1 MSEIMKSLLGKKLGM
16 TQIFDEE
23 GKLIPVTVIEAGPC
37 SVVQRKTV
45 ATDGYEAVQL
55 GFGAQKPERVAKPLA
70 GHFKK
75 AGVATLRELRE
86 IRVDATDEAKA
97 GDTVTASVLEGVNY
111 VDIVGV
117 TKGKGFQGVMKRHN
131 FGGGRATHGSHFHR
145 TTGSIGMKEKPGR
158 VFKGKKMAG
167 QMGNTEVTTQSLK
180 VIQVRAAENL
190 ILVKGAVPGANG
202 TTLVVREA
210 LKRK

>member
-1 MSEIMKSLLGKKLGM
+1 MKSLLGKKLGM
-16 TQIFDEE
+16 TQVFDEA
-23 GKLIPVTVIEAGPC
+23 GQLVPVTVIEAGPC
-37 SVVQRKTV
+37 SVVQRKTA

-55 GFGAQKPERVAKPLA
+55 GFGVQKPERVSKPLA

-75 AGVATLRELRE
+75 AGVATMLDLREV
-86 IRVDATDEAKA
+86 RVDASDEAKA
-97 GDTVTASVLEGVNY
+97 GDTVTAAVFEGVNY
-111 VDIVGV
+111 VDIMGI

-131 FGGGRATHGSHFHR
+131 FGGGRETHGSHFHR
-145 TTGSIGMKEKPGR
+145 TTGSIGMKEHPGR

-167 QMGNTEVTTQSLK
+167 QMGNTEITVQSLK
-180 VIQVRAAENL
+180 VVQVRAAENL

-202 TTLVVREA
+202 TTVVVCEA

>member
-1 MSEIMKSLLGKKLGM
+1 
-16 TQIFDEE
+16 
-23 GKLIPVTVIEAGPC
+23 
-37 SVVQRKTV
+37 VVQRKTA

-55 GFGAQKPERVAKPLA
+55 GFGAQKPERVVKPLA

-75 AGVATLRELRE
+75 AGVGTMRELRE
-86 IRVDATDEAKA
+86 VRVDAADEAKA
-97 GDTVTASVLEGVNY
+97 GDTLTAAVFEGVNF
-111 VDIVGV
+111 VDVLGT
-117 TKGKGFQGVMKRHN
+117 TKGKGFQGVVKRYN

-167 QMGNTEVTTQSLK
+167 QMGSTDVTVQSLK
-180 VIQVRAAENL
+180 VVQVRAAENL

>member
-1 MSEIMKSLLGKKLGM
+1 MKSLLGKKLGM
-16 TQIFDEE
+16 TQIFDEA
-23 GKLIPVTVIEAGPC
+23 GRLVPVTVLEVGPC
-37 SVVQRKTV
+37 SIVQRKTV

-55 GFGAQKPERVAKPLA
+55 GFGAQKPERVVKPLS

-75 AGVATLRELRE
+75 AGLSTMLELRE
-86 IRVDATDEAKA
+86 VRVAADDAAKA
-97 GDTVTASVLEGVNY
+97 GDTLTAAIFEGINF
-111 VDIVGV
+111 VDVEGV

-167 QMGNTEVTTQSLK
+167 QMGNTSITAQSLK
-180 VIQVRAAENL
+180 VVQVRAAENL

>member
-1 MSEIMKSLLGKKLGM
+1 MKSLIGKKLGM
-16 TQIFDEE
+16 TQVFDEE
-23 GKLIPVTVIEAGPC
+23 GRRIPVTVIEAGPC
-37 SVVQRKTV
+37 SVVQRKTI
-45 ATDGYEAVQL
+45 ATDGYDAVQL
-55 GFGAQKPERVAKPLA
+55 GFGAQKPERVTKPLA

-75 AGVATLRELRE
+75 AGVGTLRELRE
-86 IRVDATDEAKA
+86 VRVEADDAAKA
-97 GDTVTASVLEGVNY
+97 GDTVTADVFEGVKFLD
-111 VDIVGV
+111 VLGV

-167 QMGNTEVTTQSLK
+167 QMGNTDVTVQNVK

-190 ILVKGAVPGANG
+190 ILVKGAVPGPNG
-202 TTLVVREA
+202 TTLVLREA

>member
-1 MSEIMKSLLGKKLGM
+1 MKSLIGKKLGM

-23 GKLIPVTVIEAGPC
+23 GRRVPVTVIEAGPC
-37 SVVQRKTV
+37 SVVQRKTA
-45 ATDGYEAVQL
+45 ATDGYEAIQL
-55 GFGAQKPERVAKPLA
+55 GFGSQKPERVAKPLV

-75 AGVATLRELRE
+75 AGVGTMRELRE
-86 IRVDATDEAKA
+86 VRVDADDAAKA
-97 GDTVTASVLEGVNY
+97 GDTLTAAVFEGVNF
-111 VDIVGV
+111 VDVSGV
-117 TKGKGFQGVMKRHN
+117 SKGKGFQGVMKRHN

-167 QMGNTEVTTQSLK
+167 QMGSTDITVQNVK

-190 ILVKGAVPGANG
+190 ILVKGQVPGANG
-202 TTLVVREA
+202 TTLVLREA

>member
-1 MSEIMKSLLGKKLGM
+1 MKSLIGKKLGM

-23 GKLIPVTVIEAGPC
+23 GRRVPVTVIEAGPC
-37 SVVQRKTV
+37 SVVQRKTTG
-45 ATDGYEAVQL
+45 TDGYEAVQL
-55 GFGAQKPERVAKPLA
+55 GFGSQKPERVAKPLA

-75 AGVATLRELRE
+75 AGVETMRELRE
-86 IRVDATDEAKA
+86 VRVDADDAAKA
-97 GDTVTASVLEGVNY
+97 GDTVTAAVFEGVSFID
-111 VDIVGV
+111 VLGV

-158 VFKGKKMAG
+158 VLKGKKMAG
-167 QMGNTEVTTQSLK
+167 QMGSTEVTVQNVK

-190 ILVKGAVPGANG
+190 ILVKGQVPGANG
-202 TTLVVREA
+202 TTLVLREA

>member
-1 MSEIMKSLLGKKLGM
+1 MKSLLGKKLGM

-37 SVVQRKTV
+37 SVVQRKTA

-55 GFGAQKPERVAKPLA
+55 GFGEQKPERVVKPRA

-75 AGVATLRELRE
+75 AGVGTMRELRE
-86 IRVDATDEAKA
+86 VRVEAADAAKA
-97 GDTVTASVLEGVNY
+97 GDTWTAAIFEGVNF
-111 VDIVGV
+111 VDVLGV

-131 FGGGRATHGSHFHR
+131 FSGGRATHGSHFHR

-167 QMGNTEVTTQSLK
+167 QMGSTDVTVQSLK
-180 VIQVRAAENL
+180 VVQVRATENL

>member
-1 MSEIMKSLLGKKLGM
+1 MKSLLGKKLGM
-16 TQIFDEE
+16 TQIFDEA
-23 GKLIPVTVIEAGPC
+23 GKLVPVTVIEAGPC
-37 SVVQRKTV
+37 SVVQRKTA

-55 GFGAQKPERVAKPLA
+55 GFGAQKPERVTKPLV

-75 AGVATLRELRE
+75 AGLGAMLDLREV
-86 IRVDATDEAKA
+86 RVDAADEAKA
-97 GDTVTASVLEGVNY
+97 GDTVTAAVFEGVNY
-111 VDIVGV
+111 VDVVGV

-145 TTGSIGMKEKPGR
+145 TTGSIGMKEKPAR

-167 QMGNTEVTTQSLK
+167 QMGNTEVTAQSLK
-180 VIQVRAAENL
+180 VVQVRAAENL

-202 TTLVVREA
+202 TTIVVREA

>member
-1 MSEIMKSLLGKKLGM
+1 M

-23 GKLIPVTVIEAGPC
+23 GRRVPVTVIEAGPC
-37 SVVQRKTV
+37 SVVQRKTT

-55 GFGAQKPERVAKPLA
+55 GFGAQKADRVAKPLV

-75 AGVATLRELRE
+75 AGLDTMRELRE
-86 IRVDATDEAKA
+86 IRVDAGDSAKA
-97 GDTVTASVLEGVNY
+97 GDTLTAAVFEGVNF
-111 VDIVGV
+111 VDVLGV

-167 QMGNTEVTTQSLK
+167 QMGSTDITVQNVK
-180 VIQVRAAENL
+180 IIQVRVAENL
-190 ILVKGAVPGANG
+190 ILVKGQVPGANG
-202 TTLVVREA
+202 TTLVLREA

>member
-1 MSEIMKSLLGKKLGM
+1 MKSLIGKKLGM

-55 GFGAQKPERVAKPLA
+55 GYGVQKPERVAKPLA

-75 AGVATLRELRE
+75 AGVGTLRELRE
-86 IRVDATDEAKA
+86 VRVEAGDEAKA
-97 GDTVTASVLEGVNY
+97 GDTLTASVFEGVNF
-111 VDIVGV
+111 VDISGV

-167 QMGNTEVTTQSLK
+167 QMGSTDVTVQSLK

-202 TTLVVREA
+202 TTVVVREA

>member
-1 MSEIMKSLLGKKLGM
+1 MKSLIGKKLGM
-16 TQIFDEE
+16 TQIFDEA
-23 GKLIPVTVIEAGPC
+23 GQLVPVTVIEAGPC

-55 GFGAQKPERVAKPLA
+55 GYGAQKPERVVKPLA
-70 GHFKK
+70 GHFRK
-75 AGVATLRELRE
+75 AGLGTLRELRE
-86 IRVDATDEAKA
+86 VRVNADDAAKA
-97 GDTVTASVLEGVNY
+97 GDTLTAAIFEGTNFVDVTG
-111 VDIVGV
+111 G

-167 QMGNTEVTTQSLK
+167 QMGNTDVTVQSLK
-180 VIQVRAAENL
+180 VVQVRAAENL

-202 TTLVVREA
+202 TTVVVREA

>member
-1 MSEIMKSLLGKKLGM
+1 MKSLLGKKLGM
-16 TQIFDEE
+16 TQIFDEA
-23 GKLIPVTVIEAGPC
+23 GQLVPVTVIEAGPC

-55 GFGAQKPERVAKPLA
+55 GFGVQKPERVTKPLA

-75 AGVATLRELRE
+75 AGVDTLLDLREV
-86 IRVDATDEAKA
+86 RVDAGDEVKA
-97 GDTVTASVLEGVNY
+97 GDTVTAAVFEGVNY
-111 VDIVGV
+111 VDVLGV

-145 TTGSIGMKEKPGR
+145 TTGSIGMKEKPAR

-167 QMGNTEVTTQSLK
+167 QMGNTEITVQSLK
-180 VIQVRAAENL
+180 VIQVRADENL

-202 TTLVVREA
+202 TTVVVRQA

>member
-1 MSEIMKSLLGKKLGM
+1 MKSLIGKKLGM

-23 GKLIPVTVIEAGPC
+23 GRRVPVTVIEAGPC
-37 SVVQRKTV
+37 SVVQRKTTG
-45 ATDGYEAVQL
+45 TDGYEAVQL
-55 GFGAQKPERVAKPLA
+55 GFGSQKPERVAKPLA

-75 AGVATLRELRE
+75 AGVETMRELRE
-86 IRVDATDEAKA
+86 VRVDADDAAKA
-97 GDTVTASVLEGVNY
+97 GDTVTAAVFEGVNFID
-111 VDIVGV
+111 VLGV

-158 VFKGKKMAG
+158 VLKGKKMAG
-167 QMGNTEVTTQSLK
+167 QMGSTEVTVQNVK

-190 ILVKGAVPGANG
+190 ILVKGQVPGANG
-202 TTLVVREA
+202 TTLVLREA

>member
-1 MSEIMKSLLGKKLGM
+1 MKSLLGKKLGM

-23 GKLIPVTVIEAGPC
+23 GKLVPVTVIEAGPC
-37 SVVQRKTV
+37 SVVQRKTA

-55 GFGAQKPERVAKPLA
+55 GFGAQEPERVVKPLD

-75 AGVATLRELRE
+75 AGVGTMRELRE
-86 IRVDATDEAKA
+86 VRVEADDAAKA
-97 GDTVTASVLEGVNY
+97 GDTWTAALFEGVNF
-111 VDIVGV
+111 VDVLGV

-131 FGGGRATHGSHFHR
+131 FSGGRATHGSHFHR

-167 QMGNTEVTTQSLK
+167 QMGSTDVTVQSLK
-180 VIQVRAAENL
+180 VVQVRAAENL

>member
-1 MSEIMKSLLGKKLGM
+1 MKSLIGKKLGM

-23 GKLIPVTVIEAGPC
+23 GRRVPVTVIEAGPC

-45 ATDGYEAVQL
+45 ATDGYEAIQL
-55 GFGAQKPERVAKPLA
+55 GFGTQKVERVAKPLA

-75 AGVATLRELRE
+75 AGLGTMRELRE
-86 IRVDATDEAKA
+86 VRVDADDSAKA
-97 GDTVTASVLEGVNY
+97 GDTLTAAVFEGVNFID
-111 VDIVGV
+111 VLGV

-167 QMGNTEVTTQSLK
+167 QMGSTDVTVQNVK

-190 ILVKGAVPGANG
+190 ILVKGQVPGANG
-202 TTLVVREA
+202 TTLVLREA

>member
-1 MSEIMKSLLGKKLGM
+1 MKSLLGKKLGM

-75 AGVATLRELRE
+75 AGVGTLRELRE
-86 IRVDATDEAKA
+86 VRVEAGDEAKA
-97 GDTVTASVLEGVNY
+97 GDTLTASVFEGVNF
-111 VDIVGV
+111 VDVLGV

-145 TTGSIGMKEKPGR
+145 TTGSIGMKEKPAR

-167 QMGNTEVTTQSLK
+167 QMGNTEITVQSLK

-202 TTLVVREA
+202 TTVVVREA

>member
-1 MSEIMKSLLGKKLGM
+1 MKSLLGKKLGM
-16 TQIFDEE
+16 TQVFDEE

-37 SVVQRKTV
+37 SVVQRKTA

-55 GFGAQKPERVAKPLA
+55 GFGSQKPERVAKPLV

-75 AGVATLRELRE
+75 AGVGTMRDLREV
-86 IRVDATDEAKA
+86 RVDAADEAKA
-97 GDTVTASVLEGVNY
+97 GDTLTAAVFEGVNF
-111 VDIVGV
+111 VDVLGT
-117 TKGKGFQGVMKRHN
+117 TKGKGFQGVVKRYK

-167 QMGNTEVTTQSLK
+167 QMGSTDVTVQSLK
-180 VIQVRAAENL
+180 VVQVRAAENL

>member
-1 MSEIMKSLLGKKLGM
+1 MKSLIGKKLGM

-23 GKLIPVTVIEAGPC
+23 GRRVPVTVIEAGPC
-37 SVVQRKTV
+37 SVVQRKTTG
-45 ATDGYEAVQL
+45 TDGYEAVQL
-55 GFGAQKPERVAKPLA
+55 GFGSQKAERVAKPLA

-75 AGVATLRELRE
+75 AGVGMMRELRE
-86 IRVDATDEAKA
+86 VRVNADDAAKA
-97 GDTVTASVLEGVNY
+97 GDTVTAAVFEGVNF
-111 VDIVGV
+111 VDVLGV

-158 VFKGKKMAG
+158 VLKGKKMAG
-167 QMGNTEVTTQSLK
+167 QMGSTEITVQNVK

-190 ILVKGAVPGANG
+190 ILVKGQVPGANG
-202 TTLVVREA
+202 TTLVLREA

>member
-1 MSEIMKSLLGKKLGM
+1 MKSLLGKKLGM
-16 TQIFDEE
+16 TQIFDEA
-23 GKLIPVTVIEAGPC
+23 GQLVPVTVIEAGPC
-37 SVVQRKTV
+37 SVVQRKTA

-55 GFGAQKPERVAKPLA
+55 GFGAQKPERVCKPLT

-75 AGVATLRELRE
+75 AGLSAMRDLREV
-86 IRVDATDEAKA
+86 RVDAADEAKA
-97 GDTVTASVLEGVNY
+97 GDTVTAEVFEGVNF

-145 TTGSIGMKEKPGR
+145 TTGSIGMKEEPAR

-167 QMGNTEVTTQSLK
+167 QMGNTEVTAQSLK
-180 VIQVRAAENL
+180 VVQVRAAENL

-202 TTLVVREA
+202 TTVVVREA

>member
-1 MSEIMKSLLGKKLGM
+1 MKSLIGKKLGM
-16 TQIFDEE
+16 TQIFDKD
-23 GKLIPVTVIEAGPC
+23 GQLVPVTVIEVGPC
-37 SVVQRKTV
+37 SVVQRKTA

-55 GFGAQKPERVAKPLA
+55 GYGTQKQERIVKPLI

-75 AGVATLRELRE
+75 AGLNAMRELRE
-86 IRVDATDEAKA
+86 VRVEADDVSKA
-97 GDTVTASVLEGVNY
+97 GDTLTAAIFEGVNF
-111 VDIVGV
+111 VDVLGV

-167 QMGNTEVTTQSLK
+167 QMGNTEVTAQSLK
-180 VIQVRAAENL
+180 VVQVRPDENL

>member
-1 MSEIMKSLLGKKLGM
+1 MKSLLGKKLGM
-16 TQIFDEE
+16 TQIFDEA
-23 GKLIPVTVIEAGPC
+23 GRLVPVTVLEVGPC
-37 SVVQRKTV
+37 SIVQRKTV

-55 GFGAQKPERVAKPLA
+55 GFGAQKPERVVKPLA

-75 AGVATLRELRE
+75 AGLGTMLELRE
-86 IRVDATDEAKA
+86 VRVAADDAAKA
-97 GDTVTASVLEGVNY
+97 GDTLTAAIFEGINF
-111 VDIVGV
+111 VDVEGV

-158 VFKGKKMAG
+158 VFKNKPMAG
-167 QMGNTEVTTQSLK
+167 QMGNTDVTVQSLK
-180 VIQVRAAENL
+180 VVQVRAAENL

-210 LKRK
+210 LKKK

>member
-1 MSEIMKSLLGKKLGM
+1 MKSLLGKKLGM

-23 GKLIPVTVIEAGPC
+23 GRLVPVTVIEAGPC
-37 SVVQRKTV
+37 SVVQRKTS

-55 GFGAQKPERVAKPLA
+55 GFGPKRPERVVKPLA

-75 AGVATLRELRE
+75 AGLETMSVLRE
-86 IRVDATDEAKA
+86 IRVEADDAAKA
-97 GDTVTASVLEGVNY
+97 GDTLTAAVFEGVNY
-111 VDIVGV
+111 VDVLGV

-145 TTGSIGMKEKPGR
+145 TTGSIGMKEHPGR
-158 VFKGKKMAG
+158 VFKNKKMAG
-167 QMGNTEVTTQSLK
+167 QMGHTDVTVQSLK
-180 VIQVRAAENL
+180 VVQVRAAENL
-190 ILVKGAVPGANG
+190 ILVKGAVPGAAG

>member
-1 MSEIMKSLLGKKLGM
+1 MKSLIGKKLGM

-23 GKLIPVTVIEAGPC
+23 GQRVPVTVIEAGPC
-37 SVVQRKTV
+37 SVVQRKTIG
-45 ATDGYEAVQL
+45 TDGYEAVQL
-55 GFGAQKPERVAKPLA
+55 GFGEQKAERVTKPLV
-70 GHFKK
+70 GHYKK
-75 AGVATLRELRE
+75 AGLGTMRELRE
-86 IRVDATDEAKA
+86 VRVEAGDSAKA
-97 GDTVTASVLEGVNY
+97 GDTLTAAVFEDVKFIDVLGVS
-111 VDIVGV
+111 
-117 TKGKGFQGVMKRHN
+117 KGKGFQGVMKRHN

-167 QMGNTEVTTQSLK
+167 QMGSTDITVQNVK
-180 VIQVRAAENL
+180 VVQVRATENL

-202 TTLVVREA
+202 TMLVLREA

>member
-1 MSEIMKSLLGKKLGM
+1 MKSLLGKKLGM
-16 TQIFDEE
+16 TQIFDEA
-23 GKLIPVTVIEAGPC
+23 GRLVPVTVLEVGPC
-37 SVVQRKTV
+37 SIVQRKTV

-55 GFGAQKPERVAKPLA
+55 GFGAQKPERVVKPLA

-75 AGVATLRELRE
+75 AGLGTMLELRE
-86 IRVDATDEAKA
+86 VRVAADDAAKA
-97 GDTVTASVLEGVNY
+97 GDTLTAAVFEGVNF
-111 VDIVGV
+111 VDVEGV

-167 QMGNTEVTTQSLK
+167 QMGSTSITAQSLK
-180 VIQVRAAENL
+180 VVQVRAAENL

>member
-1 MSEIMKSLLGKKLGM
+1 MKSLLGKKLGM
-16 TQIFDEE
+16 TQVFDEE
-23 GKLIPVTVIEAGPC
+23 GKLVPVTVIEAGPC

-55 GFGAQKPERVAKPLA
+55 GFGAQKPERVVKPLA

-75 AGVATLRELRE
+75 AGVGTMRELRE
-86 IRVDATDEAKA
+86 VHVEADDAAKA
-97 GDTVTASVLEGVNY
+97 GDTWTAALFEGVNF
-111 VDIVGV
+111 VDVLGV
-117 TKGKGFQGVMKRHN
+117 SKGKGFQGVMKRHN

-158 VFKGKKMAG
+158 VLKGKRMAG
-167 QMGNTEVTTQSLK
+167 QMGSTDVTVQSLK
-180 VIQVRAAENL
+180 VVQVRAAENL

>member
-1 MSEIMKSLLGKKLGM
+1 MKSLLGKKLGM
-16 TQIFDEE
+16 TQVFDGE
-23 GKLIPVTVIEAGPC
+23 GKLVPVTVIEVGPC
-37 SVVQRKTV
+37 SVVQRKTA

-55 GFGAQKPERVAKPLA
+55 GFCAQKPERVVKPLA
-70 GHFKK
+70 GHYKK
-75 AGVATLRELRE
+75 AGVGTMRELRE
-86 IRVDATDEAKA
+86 VHVEADDAAKA
-97 GDTVTASVLEGVNY
+97 GDTWTAALFEGVNF
-111 VDIVGV
+111 VDVLGV
-117 TKGKGFQGVMKRHN
+117 SKGKGFQGVMKRHN

-158 VFKGKKMAG
+158 VLKGKRMAG
-167 QMGNTEVTTQSLK
+167 QMGSTDVTVQSLK
-180 VIQVRAAENL
+180 VVQVRAAENL

>member
-1 MSEIMKSLLGKKLGM
+1 MKSLIGKKLGM
-16 TQIFDEE
+16 TQIFDKD
-23 GKLIPVTVIEAGPC
+23 GQLVPVTVIEAGPC
-37 SVVQRKTV
+37 NVVQRKTV

-55 GFGAQKPERVAKPLA
+55 GYGAQKQERIVKPLI

-75 AGVATLRELRE
+75 AGLNAMRELRE
-86 IRVDATDEAKA
+86 VRVDADDASKA
-97 GDTVTASVLEGVNY
+97 GDTLTVAIFEGVNFLD
-111 VDIVGV
+111 VLGV

-131 FGGGRATHGSHFHR
+131 FAGGRATHGSHFHR
-145 TTGSIGMKEKPGR
+145 TTGSIGMKEHPAR

-167 QMGNTEVTTQSLK
+167 QMGSTDVTVQSLK
-180 VIQVRAAENL
+180 VVQIRADENL

>member
-1 MSEIMKSLLGKKLGM
+1 MKSLIGKKLGM

-23 GKLIPVTVIEAGPC
+23 GRRVPVTVIEAGPC
-37 SVVQRKTV
+37 SVVQRKTTD
-45 ATDGYEAVQL
+45 TDGYEAVQL
-55 GFGAQKPERVAKPLA
+55 GFGTQKTERVAKPLV

-75 AGVATLRELRE
+75 AGLGAMRELRE
-86 IRVDATDEAKA
+86 VRVDADDSAKA
-97 GDTVTASVLEGVNY
+97 GDTLTAAIFEGVNFID
-111 VDIVGV
+111 VLGV
-117 TKGKGFQGVMKRHN
+117 AKGKGFQGVMKRHN

-167 QMGNTEVTTQSLK
+167 QMGSTDVTVQNVK

-190 ILVKGAVPGANG
+190 ILVKGQVPGANG
-202 TTLVVREA
+202 TTLVLREA

>member
-1 MSEIMKSLLGKKLGM
+1 MKSLIGKKLGM
-16 TQIFDEE
+16 TQIFDEA
-23 GKLIPVTVIEAGPC
+23 GQLVPVTVIEAGPC

-45 ATDGYEAVQL
+45 AADGYEAVQL
-55 GFGAQKPERVAKPLA
+55 GFGAQKPERVSKPLA

-75 AGVATLRELRE
+75 AGVETMRELHE
-86 IRVDATDEAKA
+86 IRVEAEDPAKA
-97 GDTVTASVLEGVNY
+97 GDTVTAAVFEEVKF
-111 VDIVGV
+111 VDVSGG

-145 TTGSIGMKEKPGR
+145 TTGSIGMKEKPAR

-167 QMGNTEVTTQSLK
+167 QMGNTDITVQSLK
-180 VIQVRAAENL
+180 VVQVRAEENL